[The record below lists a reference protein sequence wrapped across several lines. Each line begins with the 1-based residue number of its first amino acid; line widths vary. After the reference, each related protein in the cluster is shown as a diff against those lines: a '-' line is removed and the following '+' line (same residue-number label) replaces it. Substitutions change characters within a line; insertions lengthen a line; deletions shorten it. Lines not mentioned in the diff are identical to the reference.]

1 MARSPK
7 RARTIAFCF
16 YYYETGKRKMQAFC
30 CVSCKIS
37 AAWRPLQTHRACA
50 ILKRVVMY
58 MFDKERTCDYEF

>member
-1 MARSPK
+1 
-7 RARTIAFCF
+7 
-16 YYYETGKRKMQAFC
+16 MQAFC